1 MQVQICSMSLL
12 EGRCVRAVAEL
23 DYAGLRLRGLKL
35 EEREGGLHLS
45 LPGRRLK
52 NGWQVVY
59 EFVSE
64 DLHQRLRRVVVEE
77 YYRRR
82 AA

>member
-1 MQVQICSMSLL
+1 MQVQISSMSLL

-35 EEREGGLHLS
+35 EERDGSLQLS

-64 DLHQRLRRVVVEE
+64 DLHRRLRRAVVEE

-82 AA
+82 TA